1 MWVAIVALVIIAVAV
16 GAYLS
21 KQEKINQEISSGELP
36 KFIQADFIDLDK
48 IFSISKFRSGSGHDF
63 SRGAGETCRSMKHY
77 FNTQDTR
84 EKMDAF
90 DRGNGIPPKP
100 DGISDIS
107 IYAPVD
113 GKIVSVETE
122 EKFND
127 QQVYIQSKTNP
138 EFIIR
143 LFHIYLE
150 DGLKKG
156 GQVKA
161 GQKIGVFGQYSNTDI
176 AVQAGINGQ
185 FISYFDVM
193 PDNIFAKYIARGIK
207 TRDDMIISKTERN
220 ANPLQCNGEQFAQNY
235 DSDQSFGNFVHLI
248 GYQEPINGY

>member
-1 MWVAIVALVIIAVAV
+1 MKKWIWLVVIVLMIITLGVS
-16 GAYLS
+16 AYLL
-21 KQEKINQEISSGELP
+21 KQNKLNQEINSGALP

-48 IFSISKFRSGSGHDF
+48 IYSISKFRSGSGHDF

-107 IYAPVD
+107 IYSPVD
-113 GKIVSVETE
+113 GKIVSVKM
-122 EKFND
+122 EKVFND

-138 EFIIR
+138 EYIVR

-150 DGLKKG
+150 DGIKKG

-161 GQKIGVFGQYSNTDI
+161 GQTIGVIGQYSNTDI
-176 AVQAGINGQ
+176 AVQVGGFNGQ
-185 FISYFDVM
+185 FISYFDVI
-193 PDNIFAKYIARGIK
+193 PDSIFAKYTSRGIK
-207 TRDDMIISKTERN
+207 TRDDIIISKAERD
-220 ANPLQCNGEQFAQNY
+220 ANTLLCNGEQFAKNY
-235 DSDQSFGNFVHLI
+235 DSDPASGNFVNLS
-248 GYQEPINGY
+248 ER